1 MTTNELP
8 LRPRVLVYH
17 NELLPFSATFV
28 RTQAEAVQAFQVGFL
43 GLFPSRGASLDLELA
58 GPPILLT
65 RDQSLTSR
73 LRREVFKRY
82 GWGGRT
88 FFKELTVRSPA
99 LIHAHFALDATIA
112 LDITERL
119 GIPLVTTLH
128 GYDVTIRDEVLV
140 KSLEG
145 RIYLKRR
152 ERLWE
157 RCSHFFCSCDYIR
170 GRAMERG
177 FPPEKLETLYS
188 GHHLSKFNL
197 PAVERNRNLIVYVG
211 RLVEKKGCSFLI
223 RAAHLATKDC
233 PELELVIIG
242 DGPLRVELEALAKDL
257 HVRCQFLGTLLN
269 PEPGNNVLDWLNRAR
284 LFCMPS
290 VTASDGN
297 TEGQPAV
304 FVEAHALGLPAVSF
318 DTAGIGEAVLNG
330 ETGLLVPEKDIAKLA
345 EALTEM
351 LTNDRLWQRF
361 SDRARTWAAERFD
374 IRKLNLQLE
383 AAYQRVLGATGSA
396 KMK

>member
-1 MTTNELP
+1 MP
-8 LRPRVLVYH
+8 LRPKVLVYH

-58 GPPILLT
+58 DPPILLT
-65 RDQSLTSR
+65 RDQNLTSR
-73 LRREVFKRY
+73 LRRELFKRF

-88 FFKELTVRSPA
+88 FFKELKVRAPA

-112 LDITERL
+112 LNIAEEL
-119 GIPLVTTLH
+119 GIPLVATLH
-128 GYDVTIRDEVLV
+128 GYDVTIRDEVLAQ
-140 KSLEG
+140 SLEG
-145 RIYLKRR
+145 RIYLERR
-152 ERLWE
+152 EHLWE

-170 GRAMERG
+170 GRAIERG

-211 RLVEKKGCSFLI
+211 RLVEKKGCSYLI
-223 RAAHLATKDC
+223 RAAHLATKHC
-233 PELELVIIG
+233 PDLEIVIIG
-242 DGPLRVELEALAKDL
+242 DGPLRGELEALAKDL
-257 HVRCQFLGTLLN
+257 NVKCQFLGTLLN
-269 PEPGNNVLDWLNRAR
+269 PDPGNSVLDWLNRAR
-284 LFCMPS
+284 VFCMPS

-330 ETGLLVPEKDIAKLA
+330 KTGLLVPERDVPKLA
-345 EALTEM
+345 EALIEM
-351 LTNDRLWQRF
+351 LTNDVLWYRF

-383 AAYQRVLGATGSA
+383 TAYQRVLGS
-396 KMK
+396 